1 MRHEAE
7 LVADGLVPQAGPVG
21 QGARAGLV
29 QMVHQEVR
37 VQAFVP
43 MTPRSVMLGLAQT
56 GRHLQLVPAH
66 LDHSV
71 VVVVVEADG
80 KRSTLEEVFKV

>member
-7 LVADGLVPQAGPVG
+7 LVAEVLVPQAGPVG

-29 QMVHQEVR
+29 QMVPQEVR
-37 VQAFVP
+37 AP
-43 MTPRSVMLGLAQT
+43 EHAPILLHSVMLGLAQT
-56 GRHLQLVPAH
+56 GRRRQSVPIQ

-71 VVVVVEADG
+71 VVVVVVAAG
-80 KRSTLEEVFKV
+80 KP